1 MIAIA
6 PHHLIYTY
14 LIIHKALR
22 YCQNWCGLLLF
33 YPQSRQCEKP
43 EKKGKTN
50 IVPTPY
56 FFIRFLGGIKKAY
69 LINEG
74 GNLAASKIR
83 NLECPSYEICLI
95 DYGCGKFNR
104 KIHIMEQYP

>member
-1 MIAIA
+1 MFKSRKFDNGTKMIAIA

-69 LINEG
+69 LIKEYDIYYCIFHFDNHVE
-74 GNLAASKIR
+74 N
-83 NLECPSYEICLI
+83 
-95 DYGCGKFNR
+95 D
-104 KIHIMEQYP
+104 

>member
-14 LIIHKALR
+14 LIYIRLLDIVKIGVGCYCFIHVKAMR
-22 YCQNWCGLLLF
+22 EA
-33 YPQSRQCEKP
+33 RE
-43 EKKGKTN
+43 KGKTN

-69 LINEG
+69 LIKEYDIYYCIFHFDNHVE
-74 GNLAASKIR
+74 N
-83 NLECPSYEICLI
+83 
-95 DYGCGKFNR
+95 D
-104 KIHIMEQYP
+104 

>member
-6 PHHLIYTY
+6 PALWIYTY
-14 LIIHKALR
+14 LTFVKFLYAA
-22 YCQNWCGLLLF
+22 WCGLLLF

-69 LINEG
+69 LIKEYDIYYCIFHFDNHVE
-74 GNLAASKIR
+74 N
-83 NLECPSYEICLI
+83 
-95 DYGCGKFNR
+95 D
-104 KIHIMEQYP
+104 

>member
-1 MIAIA
+1 MLLRLSSFLKFSQNLKRHEDDSSST
-6 PHHLIYTY
+6 PPFDIYLPY
-14 LIIHKALR
+14 IYKALR

-69 LINEG
+69 LIKEYDIYYCIFHFDNHVE
-74 GNLAASKIR
+74 N
-83 NLECPSYEICLI
+83 
-95 DYGCGKFNR
+95 D
-104 KIHIMEQYP
+104 